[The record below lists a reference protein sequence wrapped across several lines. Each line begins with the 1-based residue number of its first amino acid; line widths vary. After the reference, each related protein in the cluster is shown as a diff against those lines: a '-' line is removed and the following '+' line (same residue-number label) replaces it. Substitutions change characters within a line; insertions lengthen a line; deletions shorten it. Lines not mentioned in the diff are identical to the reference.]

1 MRVPST
7 SPLLVVGALWLVMS
21 NGAAQPAPPPSLEA
35 GRAAGA
41 GFHLEPRPAFETVF
55 GDAEAYRRTIDRF
68 LTIADRM
75 QQRRDEFARAVQAG
89 LAKLITGGGKRACP
103 EAEVAGPYARAL
115 RLGQEYL
122 RAGRELT
129 RHYEQIK
136 ELDRLG
142 ESVGLT
148 PDYRWKVRRALEQYQ
163 ALLVDYREMKVAF
176 HDQFVDELQ
185 YASCNLDRLRERAD
199 AGPLQEE
206 AWPAPGQPGA
216 PGVAATADR
225 GDKADKPDK
234 ALWADTLPDVAGGT
248 PRPSKD
254 KVAAKSELPAETPP
268 TPRAGI
274 FIFIDNTRC
283 SAGTRVTLDGKSV
296 AEVPAATRSA
306 VQTTLGPHDL
316 CLVPDGSQKKC
327 GDAGT
332 VRRSYLHDG
341 WTISLRCN

>member
-1 MRVPST
+1 MRVPSFWPILT
-7 SPLLVVGALWLVMS
+7 IGALWLVIS
-21 NGAAQPAPPPSLEA
+21 TGAAQPAPPPSLEA
-35 GRAAGA
+35 GRAGGA

-55 GDAEAYRRTIDRF
+55 GDAEAYRRTVDRF
-68 LTIADRM
+68 LTIAERM

-89 LAKLITGGGKRACP
+89 LAKLVNGGGKRSCP
-103 EAEVAGPYARAL
+103 ESEVAGPYGRAL
-115 RLGQEYL
+115 RLGQDYL

-176 HDQFVDELQ
+176 HDQFVDELR

-199 AGPLQEE
+199 AGGLQEE
-206 AWPAPGQPGA
+206 PWPAPGQPGA
-216 PGVAATADR
+216 PGAAGPAD
-225 GDKADKPDK
+225 KTDKPDK
-234 ALWADTLPDVAGGT
+234 TLLAETLPDATGAA
-248 PRPSKD
+248 PRPAKD
-254 KVAAKSELPAETPP
+254 KAAKSEQPAETPP

-283 SAGTRVTLDGKSV
+283 SAGTRVSLDGKAV

>member
-1 MRVPST
+1 MRFT
-7 SPLLVVGALWLVMS
+7 PLWAVGALWLIMS

-35 GRAAGA
+35 GRDAGA

-55 GDAEAYRRTIDRF
+55 GDAESYRRTVDRF
-68 LTIADRM
+68 VTIADRM
-75 QQRRDEFARAVQAG
+75 QQRRDEFARAVQTG
-89 LAKLITGGGKRACP
+89 LAKLAGTSGKRTCP
-103 EAEVAGPYARAL
+103 EAEVAGPYARAQ

-142 ESVGLT
+142 ETIGLT
-148 PDYRWKVRRALEQYQ
+148 PDYRWKVRRVLEQYQ
-163 ALLVDYREMKVAF
+163 ALLIDYREMKVAF
-176 HDQFVDELQ
+176 HDQFVDELR
-185 YASCNLDRLRERAD
+185 YASCNLDRLLERAD
-199 AGPLQEE
+199 ASALKAES
-206 AWPAPGQPGA
+206 WPAPGQPGA
-216 PGVAATADR
+216 PGVAVANAGTT
-225 GDKADKPDK
+225 DK
-234 ALWADTLPDVAGGT
+234 TLPAESLPDISGPT

-254 KVAAKSELPAETPP
+254 KVMARTEQPAEAPP

-283 SAGTRVTLDGKSV
+283 SAGTHVTLDGKSV

-327 GDAGT
+327 GDPGT